1 MSIENFKKDLEDLGV
16 EFIVNADNDFIVEET
31 KTVFEYCEF
40 RKYCE
45 TISHKHRSHHVVK
58 QNGFKA
64 EGYMMYV
71 IFEDEYINKRDIV
84 ISRLR
89 NLLKRYE
96 GTKVDARKCT
106 VREIDT
112 GVASEFVTKFH
123 IQGNA
128 GSRVKLG
135 MFTADNELVSVM
147 TFGKLSRAKG
157 NKNVKEGSFELVR
170 FCSDSRFR
178 CVGAAGKLMAHFLK
192 NYDWQ
197 FILTF
202 ADKRWSPLGQLY
214 KILGFKQQAVT
225 DPNYYYL
232 KVPAYDHRT
241 HRFAFRRDVLRE
253 RAAKETTLTQEEIL
267 SKTEFQLATALGYD
281 RIWDCGNFKFT
292 IEREDD
298 VTHVDTVADTEFETV
313 TDIM

>member
-1 MSIENFKKDLEDLGV
+1 MSIDNFKKDLEDLGV
-16 EFIVNADNDFIVEET
+16 EFTVNADNDFIVEET

-45 TISHKHRSHHVVK
+45 TASKKHRSHHVVK
-58 QNGFKA
+58 QNDFRSK
-64 EGYMMYV
+64 GYKLY
-71 IFEDEYINKRDIV
+71 IIYEDEYINKREIV

-89 NLLKRYE
+89 NLLNRYH
-96 GTKVDARKCT
+96 GITVFARNCT
-106 VREIDT
+106 IKEIDT
-112 GVASEFVTKFH
+112 GTCSEFVNKFH

-135 MFTADNELVSVM
+135 MFSPDNELVSVM

-170 FCSDSRFR
+170 FCSDSKFR
-178 CVGAAGKLMAHFLK
+178 CVGAAGKLMAHFLR
-192 NYDWQ
+192 NYEWQ

-202 ADKRWSPLGQLY
+202 ADKRWSPDGNLY
-214 KILGFKQQAVT
+214 KLIGFKQQAVT
-225 DPNYYYL
+225 EPNYSYL

-253 RAAKETTLTQEEIL
+253 RAAKETSMTQEEIL
-267 SKTEFQLATALGYD
+267 SKTEFQLAVALGYD
-281 RIWDCGNFKFT
+281 RLFDCGNFKFT
-292 IEREDD
+292 IEKTDD
-298 VTHVDTVADTEFETV
+298 VSKVDVVVETNPEAV